1 MYKLKIVIGYR
12 KIQISKTEYEV
23 CFVKK
28 FYIPPGYVYI
38 MNNNDK
44 TFRIIVDT
52 NDGQVVIDEADGLI
66 QSYRESFNSRR
77 PGDHGKKDYLKAR
90 GPEIAQAVIAIF
102 GAGARI
108 IGS

>member
-1 MYKLKIVIGYR
+1 MIGYR
-12 KIQISKTEYEV
+12 KIKIGETECEV

-38 MNNNDK
+38 MNKNDK